1 MKPNK
6 IHRHVVKIECDS
18 SKTSSDKSVETSH
31 QLMGGILQI
40 GSNGGK
46 IKGLDFNQASTKPE
60 LCDLLPNGKERAALN
75 APLLESINE
84 LPKVERRSLRSI
96 SPPKLTPEGAVEKSL
111 SHVIP
116 TDKDA
121 KPKCPM
127 QTIVASPGKEHRND
141 NSLCSPYRQTFRE
154 EWLKDPELS
163 PWIQKFPPDATKA
176 FCPICQMTIGSKH
189 SSLITHSKS
198 GGHDRCL
205 KELKK
210 KYKKQNDLK
219 EFIKTSLSEYLER
232 FNTKTNGSY
241 LQIDSE
247 DSTSHDSI
255 HRRSAYRQIFR
266 DEWLLDKELTPWLQK
281 HSEDPTKAFCP
292 VCSISLMAKHSTL
305 VSHAKSGGHL
315 NNVKAK
321 KSNNKLKYAEKCN
334 SPLRHNTS
342 IRITQCDNPPVIS
355 NKSSPLKSIDN
366 LRIRQPE
373 KLKMSSTRNGPNTLS
388 SIREKWEISNTE
400 ESNQK
405 QFINARKMC
414 PHCHQQ
420 QSQSN
425 MARHIQYHCP
435 KKKVKEESKKEK
447 DEKKIGKSA
456 SDHISPTFKRP
467 LSKESLLKSQ
477 SKSRTAIIK
486 QKKRLKSK
494 LKKVRAERQ
503 EKLKAQ
509 ERNDKSQE
517 KSSKNMKKFH
527 RSGSISSNCSSS
539 SSSIKSICNG
549 DKEMDKKTLD
559 KLIMK
564 QLKQEKK
571 RLNPVQI
578 QMLRAPLMCHLCT
591 FTYSYADETV
601 TREEIRAKLI
611 EHFELVHVRKVVK
624 EPSSD
629 FSCDYCPYSAPFQL
643 MLTSHII
650 VQHPEKE
657 PKLVAAA
664 L

>member
-1 MKPNK
+1 MKPSK
-6 IHRHVVKIECDS
+6 IHKHVVKIECDNS
-18 SKTSSDKSVETSH
+18 PKTSTEKSLETSH
-31 QLMGGILQI
+31 QVMGSILEKDR
-40 GSNGGK
+40 NGDA
-46 IKGLDFNQASTKPE
+46 IKGLDFNPPSLKKE
-60 LCDLLPNGKERAALN
+60 ICDLLPNGKERVVLN
-75 APLLESINE
+75 APLLENINE

-96 SPPKLTPEGAVEKSL
+96 SPPKLTPEGAVEKDL
-111 SHVIP
+111 SHVIL
-116 TDKDA
+116 
-121 KPKCPM
+121 
-127 QTIVASPGKEHRND
+127 ASPGTAQRND
-141 NSLCSPYRQTFRE
+141 NSLYSPYRQTFRE

-163 PWIQKFPPDATKA
+163 PWIQKFPPDATKS

-210 KYKKQNDLK
+210 KYKKQIDLK
-219 EFIKTSLSEYLER
+219 EYWKTSLSEYLER
-232 FNTKTNGSY
+232 SNTKTNGSY
-241 LQIDSE
+241 LQVDSE

-321 KSNNKLKYAEKCN
+321 KSNSKLRCAEKNN

-366 LRIRQPE
+366 IGISRLE
-373 KLKMSSTRNGPNTLS
+373 KLKIPSTQNGSKTHLS
-388 SIREKWEISNTE
+388 IKEKWEISHTE
-400 ESNQK
+400 ESDQK
-405 QFINARKMC
+405 PFINARKMC
-414 PHCHQQ
+414 PHCNQQ

-435 KKKVKEESKKEK
+435 KKKMREECKKGN
-447 DEKKIGKSA
+447 DEKRIGKSV
-456 SDHISPTFKRP
+456 SDHILPTFKRP

-494 LKKVRAERQ
+494 LKKVRAESQ

-509 ERNDKSQE
+509 EKNKKSQE
-517 KSSKNMKKFH
+517 KSSKNMKKTH

-549 DKEMDKKTLD
+549 EKEIDKKTLD

-611 EHFELVHVRKVVK
+611 EHFELVHVRKVVMK
-624 EPSSD
+624 PSSD